1 MKNFTTF
8 EALLK
13 PLTSNLLEAMKQRFD
28 SDYYAK
34 TFKSEIHLGVML
46 YAQYHDLKSLRDIE
60 VALSGPIAYKRRLGL
75 CGVKR
80 TTLSD
85 ANHRRSY
92 QGFVWLAKQLMSLL
106 PRKQRQ
112 GLNKQVKKLDSS
124 PIQLRGKGHAP
135 WTLATRTPRCQGLKL
150 HVEYEG
156 MSKMPHRI
164 ELSAANVDDCTLG
177 QQWPL
182 QRNTVYVFDKG
193 YCDYNWWWKLETEG
207 AYFVTRLKYNAA
219 IEIESELVCRGE
231 KILQDSLVR
240 LKNRCPRAGKQ
251 NLYQRCLR
259 RVVVEREN
267 KAPLL
272 LVSNLLDLPAQA
284 IADLYRERW
293 EVELF
298 FKWVK
303 QNLRIKH
310 FIGHSEN
317 AVKLQIAVALIAYIL
332 LGIYQ
337 QRFKPTLSLHQL
349 LIWIR
354 HHGTTMHRKDRHYK
368 APVCPF
374 EKPPATL
381 YYAGGYL

>member
-1 MKNFTTF
+1 M
-8 EALLK
+8 
-13 PLTSNLLEAMKQRFD
+13 
-28 SDYYAK
+28 
-34 TFKSEIHLGVML
+34 G
-46 YAQYHDLKSLRDIE
+46 
-60 VALSGPIAYKRRLGL
+60 
-75 CGVKR
+75 
-80 TTLSD
+80 
-85 ANHRRSY
+85 
-92 QGFVWLAKQLMSLL
+92 LL

-124 PIQLRGKGHAP
+124 PIQLRGRGHAK
-135 WTLATRTPRCQGLKL
+135 WTWAHRTPRCQGLKL

-156 MSKMPHRI
+156 ISKMPHRI

-177 QQWPL
+177 QQWPV

-193 YCDYNWWWKLETEG
+193 YCDYNWWWKLETQG

-219 IEIESELVCRGE
+219 IEIESELAHQGE
-231 KILQDSLVR
+231 TILQDSLFKF
-240 LKNRCPRAGKQ
+240 KNRCPRGGKQ
-251 NLYQRCLR
+251 NLYQHCLR
-259 RVVVEREN
+259 RVVVKREN
-267 KAPLL
+267 KAPLI
-272 LVSNLLDLPAQA
+272 LVSNLVDIPAQT
-284 IADLYRERW
+284 IADLYKERW
-293 EVELF
+293 EIELF

-303 QNLRIKH
+303 QNLRIKQ

-337 QRFKPTLSLHQL
+337 QRFKQTLSLHQL

-354 HHGTTMHRKDRHYK
+354 HHFNKMQTYDRRYRV
-368 APVCPF
+368 PVYQF